1 MTNAQPQRARKRT
14 RKSADHHLVVR
25 VKPDQQTDMRRL
37 ADALM
42 LHAQEKH
49 AQASG
54 SPVPHLAGV
63 QKLQGRRP
71 STHED
76 TSEEGDDE

>member
-1 MTNAQPQRARKRT
+1 MSDAQPQRARKRT
-14 RKSADHHLVVR
+14 RQSADHQLVVR
-25 VKPDQQTDMRRL
+25 VKPDQQTDMRLL

-42 LHAQEKH
+42 LHAQIKR
-49 AQASG
+49 AQAEG

-63 QKLQGRRP
+63 QKLADRQ
-71 STHED
+71 S